1 MTAEITKQQL
11 IEYIEDKIKDLDE
24 YHDKIKQKLLSIDLK
39 SFDTKDQELEMY
51 LNNYKAEGYA
61 LMKTKL
67 DFIDVYQR
75 LTKTDFM
82 SVLKKTHPDSS
93 KKD

>member
-1 MTAEITKQQL
+1 MTTEITQQQL
-11 IEYIEDKIKDLDE
+11 IEYIETKFKILDE
-24 YHDKIKQKLLSIDLK
+24 FHDKIKQKLLSIDLK
-39 SFDTKDQELEMY
+39 SFDTKDQELELLLDRY
-51 LNNYKAEGYA
+51 RSEGYA
-61 LMKTKL
+61 LMKTKF

-82 SVLKKTHPDSS
+82 SVFIKTHPDSS

>member
-1 MTAEITKQQL
+1 MTTEITKQHL
-11 IEYIEDKIKDLDE
+11 IEYFETKFKILDE
-24 YHDKIKQKLLSIDLK
+24 FHDKIKQKLLSIDLK
-39 SFDTKDQELEMY
+39 SFDTKDQELELLLDRY
-51 LNNYKAEGYA
+51 RSEGYA

-82 SVLKKTHPDSS
+82 SILEKNNSNSS

>member
-1 MTAEITKQQL
+1 MTTEITQQHL
-11 IEYIEDKIKDLDE
+11 IEYIEAKIKDLDK

-39 SFDTKDQELEMY
+39 SFDTQDQELERY
-51 LNNYKAEGYA
+51 LNSYKAEGYA
-61 LMKTKL
+61 LMKTKF
-67 DFIDVYQR
+67 DFIDIYQK

-82 SVLKKTHPDSS
+82 SVFEKTHPDSS